1 MFNRDGLFGK
11 KEETGRAE
19 PRNDV
24 RGTVNV
30 TPGLGTNPLPQRPQ
44 PAPPVVET
52 PRPDLRFAEPPAP
65 KPTPKPEE
73 PAGSRLI
80 VGPDIK
86 LRGVEITDCDTLV
99 VEGRVEASMD
109 SRVIQIAENGIF
121 SGTVSID
128 VAEIRG
134 RFEGELTARKQLV
147 IHASGKVSG
156 RIRYGT
162 IRIEEGGEVSGEIG
176 TLAGGFSSVT
186 ASAPPAAATTPGATS
201 AAPSAPVTPAPI
213 AATPSTAAPLAAQRP
228 LQAGTSA
235 PLPEIPATPVVNAPP
250 QGSRSAK
257 NQGKAGAGIN
267 TA

>member
-1 MFNRDGLFGK
+1 MFNRDTLFGK
-11 KEETGRAE
+11 KDETGRAE
-19 PRNDV
+19 PRNDL
-24 RGTVNV
+24 RGSVNV
-30 TPGLGTNPLPQRPQ
+30 TPGLATNPPPQRPQ
-44 PAPPVVET
+44 QPIVES
-52 PRPDLRFAEPPAP
+52 PRPDLRFAEPASKTAP
-65 KPTPKPEE
+65 KAEE
-73 PAGSRLI
+73 SAGSKLI

-109 SRVIQIAENGIF
+109 SRVIQIAENGVF

-134 RFEGELTARKQLV
+134 RFEGDLTARKQLV

-162 IRIEEGGEVSGEIG
+162 IRIEEGGEVSGEIS
-176 TLAGGFSSVT
+176 TLSAATTSVV
-186 ASAPPAAATTPGATS
+186 ASAPAAAASTPPGTPAAPSTPVNPAPAAAASSSTTPLAS
-201 AAPSAPVTPAPI
+201 AQR
-213 AATPSTAAPLAAQRP
+213 AAQ
-228 LQAGTSA
+228 AGSSA
-235 PLPEIPATPVVNAPP
+235 PLPEIPASPVVNAPP
-250 QGSRSAK
+250 QPSRTAK